1 MFVIM
6 FCFTDKNIII
16 KIIKHI
22 VINKN
27 ACIFMD
33 YIVKLNIMLRE
44 DFALWG
50 CNVGKKYGN
59 EFT

>member
-1 MFVIM
+1 MIVTMFLLYRRN
-6 FCFTDKNIII
+6 T
-16 KIIKHI
+16 

-50 CNVGKKYGN
+50 CTVGKKYGS